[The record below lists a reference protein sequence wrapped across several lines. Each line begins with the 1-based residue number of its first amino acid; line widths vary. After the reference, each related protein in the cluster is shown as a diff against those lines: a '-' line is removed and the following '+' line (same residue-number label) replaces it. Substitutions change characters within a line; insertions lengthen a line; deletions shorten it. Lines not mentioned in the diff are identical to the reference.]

1 MLRCRTKNYTHEQ
14 GTKRVLKILTE
25 DQTILIARRSIC
37 KICCQNKVRNESSRY
52 KRYTNNYDK
61 KIKIHKQQRISQKN

>member
-25 DQTILIARRSIC
+25 GQTILIARRPIC

-52 KRYTNNYDK
+52 RNNYDK
-61 KIKIHKQQRISQKN
+61 KFKIYKQQRISQRN